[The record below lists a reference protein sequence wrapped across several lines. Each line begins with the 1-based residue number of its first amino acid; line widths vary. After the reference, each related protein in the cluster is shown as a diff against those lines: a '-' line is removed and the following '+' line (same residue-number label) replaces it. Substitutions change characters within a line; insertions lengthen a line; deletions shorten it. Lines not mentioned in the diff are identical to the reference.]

1 MEISLQVDNLYLDI
15 IKARVKTKIEC
26 SLLILSEK
34 NFYKTLIN

>member
-15 IKARVKTKIEC
+15 IKTGVKTKIEC

-34 NFYKTLIN
+34 ISIKHR